1 MTRSEGFDVA
11 KAFAQVARDIADHDD
26 LLSTRD
32 HIVRLAHSS
41 LGTSGAPMWHLKE
54 PTSMTLDA
62 CTDPVFMDLMHEILG
77 TSPDGPAWA
86 ALKDQQVHVS
96 LDLTV
101 ETRWPYYVSR
111 LLADS
116 PVRSIMGCPLTVGKH
131 ELGVLALYSE
141 QAGHFTEQIID
152 LAAVFAAH
160 ASLALEKAFMAER
173 NDNLEAALA
182 SNRRI
187 GMAIG
192 ILMASLKV
200 TDEQAFDLLRMTS
213 QHVHRKL
220 RDVAEEVVLT
230 GAVPRWSGSTKRT

>member
-1 MTRSEGFDVA
+1 MTRTEGFDVA

-26 LLSTRD
+26 LLGTRD

-41 LGTSGAPMWHLKE
+41 LGTSGAAMWHLKD
-54 PTSMTLDA
+54 PTAMALDA
-62 CTDPVFMDLMHEILG
+62 CTDPVFMDLMRDILAD
-77 TSPDGPAWA
+77 SPDGPAWA

-111 LLADS
+111 LLAES
-116 PVRSIMGCPLTVGKH
+116 PVRSIMGYPLTVGKH
-131 ELGVLALYSE
+131 ELGVLALYSDRV
-141 QAGHFTEQIID
+141 GHFTEQIQD
-152 LAAVFAAH
+152 MAGVFAAH

-200 TDEQAFDLLRMTS
+200 TDEQAFDLLRITS
-213 QHVHRKL
+213 QHIHRKL
-220 RDVAEEVVLT
+220 RDVAEEVIMT
-230 GAVPRWSGSTKRT
+230 GTVPQWRGSVRRT

>member
-11 KAFAQVARDIADHDD
+11 EVFAQVARDIADHDD
-26 LLSTRD
+26 LLGTRD

-41 LGTSGAPMWHLKE
+41 LGTTGAAMWHLKD
-54 PTSMTLDA
+54 PTAMTLDA
-62 CTDPVFMDLMHEILG
+62 CTDPVFMDLIRDILG
-77 TSPDGPAWA
+77 ASPDGPAWA

-96 LDLTV
+96 LDLNT
-101 ETRWPYYVSR
+101 ETRWPRYVSR
-111 LLADS
+111 LLAES

-131 ELGVLALYSE
+131 ELGVLALYSD
-141 QAGHFTEQIID
+141 QVGHFSEQIQD
-152 LAAVFAAH
+152 MAGVFAAH
-160 ASLALEKAFMAER
+160 ASLAPEKAFISER

-192 ILMASLKV
+192 ILMASLKI

-213 QHVHRKL
+213 QHTHRKL
-220 RDVAEEVVLT
+220 REVAEEVILT
-230 GAVPRWSGSTKRT
+230 GAVPRWSGSIRQA